1 MLFLSCFVL
10 QSISGAFDPDQSRT
24 EESMA
29 DEALTNKEESRE
41 SLAFAGRLVA
51 IPLITG
57 ALISRVITEPVLSFS
72 LQVKPLRGVGCLVT
86 TAPYLSYFGD
96 LAIR

>member
-1 MLFLSCFVL
+1 
-10 QSISGAFDPDQSRT
+10 
-24 EESMA
+24 MA

-72 LQVKPLRGVGCLVT
+72 LQVRLVVWLHLHFIWW
-86 TAPYLSYFGD
+86 AS
-96 LAIR
+96 R

>member
-1 MLFLSCFVL
+1 MPAVV

-41 SLAFAGRLVA
+41 ALAFAGRLVA

-57 ALISRVITEPVLSFS
+57 ALISRAITEPVLSFS
-72 LQVKPLRGVGCLVT
+72 LQVGSWGV
-86 TAPYLSYFGD
+86 
-96 LAIR
+96 